1 MEWFTDLFTK
11 QTFIQ
16 AIIVLSLICAVGLAC
31 NKIKFKGVSLGV
43 TFVFFAGIVA
53 GHFGLEIDPQMLLFA
68 QNFGL
73 ILFVYS
79 LGLQVGPSFFPSLK
93 KGGLKLNL
101 LSFTVLFLG
110 TLMSVGAYL
119 LTGISFPISMG
130 LLSGAVTNT
139 PMLGAAQQALM
150 DIHPDAIETSNEMAM
165 ACAVGYPFGVI
176 GVILCVVIL
185 RSVFQK
191 KEARKETHDNPTF
204 VAEFEISN
212 PAIFGK
218 SIKEIMKDVK
228 FHLVVSRVWK
238 YSVRDEQSPMG
249 IVIIPNGDTVLEEG
263 EHVLVLCKEAEKGM
277 AEKLFGRAVKKDWNK
292 KDIDWNV
299 IDGQLVSRHVLVTK
313 DKVNGAKLGDL
324 HLRNSYGIN
333 ITRVN
338 RAGIDILP
346 SSSLRLQMGDKLTIV
361 GQTKDIDN
369 VAQVLGNQEKEL
381 RNPNLFS
388 IFAGIIFGLILGSIP
403 LMIPGMSAPIKLGI
417 AGGPIIIGIL
427 MGAFGPRLHIATY
440 TTHSANLMLRQLGIT
455 IYLAGLG
462 LSAGPGFFEKV
473 MRPEG
478 LVWIGVSLALV
489 LIPVLIVGFIAGRL
503 CKVDYSSNV
512 GMLCGIMANPIA
524 LNYALSTV
532 DDDEPSVAYATVYPA
547 GIFLRVI
554 SAQLLI
560 LLLC

>member
-110 TLMSVGAYL
+110 TLMAVGAYL

-204 VAEFEISN
+204 VAEFENSN

-346 SSSLRLQMGDKLTIV
+346 SSNLRLQMGDKLTIV
-361 GQTKDIDN
+361 GQSKAIDN

>member
-1 MEWFTDLFTK
+1 M
-11 QTFIQ
+11 
-16 AIIVLSLICAVGLAC
+16 
-31 NKIKFKGVSLGV
+31 
-43 TFVFFAGIVA
+43 
-53 GHFGLEIDPQMLLFA
+53 
-68 QNFGL
+68 
-73 ILFVYS
+73 
-79 LGLQVGPSFFPSLK
+79 
-93 KGGLKLNL
+93 NL

-110 TLMSVGAYL
+110 TLMAVGAYL

-150 DIHPDAIETSNEMAM
+150 DIHPDALETSNEMAM

-346 SSSLRLQMGDKLTIV
+346 SSNLRLQMGDKLTIV
-361 GQTKDIDN
+361 GQSKAIDN

>member
-1 MEWFTDLFTK
+1 M
-11 QTFIQ
+11 
-16 AIIVLSLICAVGLAC
+16 
-31 NKIKFKGVSLGV
+31 

-346 SSSLRLQMGDKLTIV
+346 SSNLRLQMGDKLTIV
-361 GQTKDIDN
+361 GQSKAIDN